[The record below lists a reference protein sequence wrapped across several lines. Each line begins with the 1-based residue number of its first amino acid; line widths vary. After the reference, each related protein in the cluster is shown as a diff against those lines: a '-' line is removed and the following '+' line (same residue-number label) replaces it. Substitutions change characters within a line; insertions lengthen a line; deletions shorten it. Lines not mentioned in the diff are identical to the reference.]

1 MATWEK
7 DERVVAGFHS
17 WLDERWYALVWPHFD
32 GSGWSWN
39 IIDTQRAPRGAGDGI
54 EVGSAPDQEA
64 AQADAESK
72 WREVGQ
78 DTPW

>member
-7 DERVVAGFHS
+7 NERVSGFHS
-17 WLDERWYALVWPHFD
+17 WLDERWYALVWPQVD

-39 IIDTQRAPRGAGDGI
+39 IVDTGRAPRGAGDGI
-54 EVGSAPDQEA
+54 EVGSAPDRET

-72 WREVGQ
+72 WREVGNA
-78 DTPW
+78 TPW